1 MRRVGGVQQGPTL
14 TGHEDAVQCVLFER
28 AGEFLVS
35 ASSDLTVRLW
45 A

>member
-1 MRRVGGVQQGPTL
+1 MRCVDRLQQVPAL

-28 AGEFLVS
+28 TGEFLVS
-35 ASSDLTVRLW
+35 GSSDLTVRLW